1 MGEVHTVRASGQL
14 RPSARNIDSC
24 RAPRRTA
31 GWCSAR
37 GTLQPGIRAA
47 RFRRT
52 AGSHA
57 WLWLS
62 APARPGM
69 RNRMSDGGSGMKAQ
83 QVEMF
88 VRAMATP
95 ADTTG
100 LQELADSGKIR
111 PETLV
116 ALVGKTEGT
125 GAHDDWGRVWADVV
139 LRDWTGR
146 FLGIPA
152 GDVAKQVIFVLSGG
166 CPGVITPHIA
176 AVTREWVEVPDKAAS
191 ASDDKRLVVGRA
203 GSDPMP
209 PEEVGRM
216 GQIRKVAEATRA
228 AMADAGLTDPKD
240 VHLVM
245 VKVPGLTTAS
255 IKDAESRGK
264 TVVSH
269 DLTFGPEGAGVYAND
284 AAALGV
290 AMALGEVPE
299 SSLSDDVVRRDWDL
313 YSEVA
318 MTSSGGEKRHGEVV
332 VFGNSTTSQ
341 SMLRIGHAV
350 TKDFIDAEGVRNALR
365 SAGLQC
371 NGLPAESD
379 LSRLVHVF
387 AKSVIPG
394 SDQIRGQRITLLDDV
409 DAYQIGKAL
418 GGMLVASVTGRTTN
432 YVSGGERNSHQ
443 GPPGGNIVAAV
454 VRTEATP

>member
-1 MGEVHTVRASGQL
+1 
-14 RPSARNIDSC
+14 
-24 RAPRRTA
+24 
-31 GWCSAR
+31 
-37 GTLQPGIRAA
+37 
-47 RFRRT
+47 
-52 AGSHA
+52 
-57 WLWLS
+57 
-62 APARPGM
+62 
-69 RNRMSDGGSGMKAQ
+69 MKAQ
-83 QVEMF
+83 RVEMF
-88 VRAMATP
+88 VCPSATP
-95 ADTTG
+95 ADTSG
-100 LQELADSGKIR
+100 LQKLADSGKLK
-111 PETLV
+111 PDTLV

-125 GAHDDWGRVWADVV
+125 GAHDDWGRVWADVA
-139 LRDWTGR
+139 LRDWTAR
-146 FLGIPA
+146 FLGVPV
-152 GDVAKQVIFVLSGG
+152 DEVAKHVIFVLSGG

-176 AVTREWVEVPDKAAS
+176 AVTREWVEAPDQPGGAE
-191 ASDDKRLVVGRA
+191 KRLVVGRA
-203 GSDPMP
+203 GSDAMA

-216 GQIRKVAEATRA
+216 GQIRKVAEGTKH
-228 AMADAGLTDPKD
+228 AMADAGLADPKD

-269 DLTFGPEGAGVYAND
+269 DLTFGPEGAGAYAND

-299 SSLSDDVVRRDWDL
+299 SSLSDSVVRRNWDL

-332 VFGNSTTSQ
+332 VFGNSSTSR
-341 SMLRIGHAV
+341 SALTIGHAV
-350 TKDFIDAEGVRNALR
+350 TKDFIDAQGVRNALR
-365 SAGLQC
+365 AAGLRFKD
-371 NGLPAESD
+371 GLPDEAD
-379 LSRLVHVF
+379 LDRLVHVF

-394 SDQIRGQRITLLDDV
+394 SDQVRGQRITLLDDA

-454 VRTEATP
+454 VRTEA

>member
-1 MGEVHTVRASGQL
+1 
-14 RPSARNIDSC
+14 
-24 RAPRRTA
+24 
-31 GWCSAR
+31 
-37 GTLQPGIRAA
+37 
-47 RFRRT
+47 
-52 AGSHA
+52 
-57 WLWLS
+57 
-62 APARPGM
+62 
-69 RNRMSDGGSGMKAQ
+69 MKAQ
-83 QVEMF
+83 RVEMF
-88 VRAMATP
+88 VCPMSTP
-95 ADTTG
+95 ADTSG
-100 LQELADSGKIR
+100 LQSLADAGKIK
-111 PETLV
+111 PDTLV

-125 GAHDDWGRVWADVV
+125 GFHDDWGRIWADVA
-139 LRDWTGR
+139 LREWTGK

-152 GDVAKQVIFVLSGG
+152 SDVAKEVIFVLSGG

-176 AVTREWVEVPDKAAS
+176 AITREWVEVPNRDVAGGE
-191 ASDDKRLVVGRA
+191 KRLVVGRA

-216 GQIRKVAEATRA
+216 GQIRKVAEATHK

-255 IKDAESRGK
+255 IKDAEDRGK

-299 SSLSDDVVRRDWDL
+299 SSLSDDVVRRNWDL

-332 VFGNSTTSQ
+332 VFGNSSTSR
-341 SMLRIGHAV
+341 SDLHIGHAI
-350 TKDFIDAEGVRNALR
+350 TRDFIDAQGVRNALR
-365 SAGLQC
+365 SAGIRFKD
-371 NGLPAESD
+371 GLPDEAD

-394 SDQIRGQRITLLDDV
+394 SDQIRGRRITLLDDA

-418 GGMLVASVTGRTTN
+418 GGMLVATVTGRTTN

-443 GPPGGNIVAAV
+443 GPPGGNIIAAV
-454 VRTEATP
+454 VRAGA

>member
-1 MGEVHTVRASGQL
+1 
-14 RPSARNIDSC
+14 
-24 RAPRRTA
+24 
-31 GWCSAR
+31 
-37 GTLQPGIRAA
+37 
-47 RFRRT
+47 
-52 AGSHA
+52 
-57 WLWLS
+57 
-62 APARPGM
+62 
-69 RNRMSDGGSGMKAQ
+69 MKVQ
-83 QVEMF
+83 KVEMF
-88 VRAMATP
+88 VCPMAAP
-95 ADTTG
+95 SDTSG
-100 LQELADSGKIR
+100 LQQLADAGKIK

-116 ALVGKTEGT
+116 AIAGKTEGT
-125 GAHDDWGRVWADVV
+125 GQHDDWGRVWADVA
-139 LRDWTGR
+139 LRQWTAK
-146 FLGIPA
+146 FVGIPVD
-152 GDVAKQVIFVLSGG
+152 DVAKQVIFVLSGG

-176 AVTREWVEVPDKAAS
+176 VVTREWVEVS
-191 ASDDKRLVVGRA
+191 ETSGDKRLVVGRA

-216 GQIRKVAEATRA
+216 GQIRKVAEATHR
-228 AMADAGLTDPKD
+228 AMADAGLTDPHD
-240 VHLVM
+240 VHLAM

-290 AMALGEVPE
+290 AMALGEVKE
-299 SSLSDDVVRRDWDL
+299 SALSDGVVRRDWNL

-318 MTSSGGEKRHGEVV
+318 MTSSGGEKRHGEVL
-332 VFGNSTTSQ
+332 VFGNATGSQ
-341 SMLRIGHAV
+341 SSLRIGHAV

-365 SAGLQC
+365 AAGLEF

-454 VRTEATP
+454 VRTES

>member
-1 MGEVHTVRASGQL
+1 MRAQRVDL
-14 RPSARNIDSC
+14 
-24 RAPRRTA
+24 
-31 GWCSAR
+31 
-37 GTLQPGIRAA
+37 
-47 RFRRT
+47 
-52 AGSHA
+52 
-57 WLWLS
+57 
-62 APARPGM
+62 
-69 RNRMSDGGSGMKAQ
+69 
-83 QVEMF
+83 F
-88 VRAMATP
+88 VCPMDTP
-95 ADTTG
+95 ADTKG
-100 LQELADSGKIR
+100 LQQLADSGKIK

-125 GAHDDWGRVWADVV
+125 GFHDDWGRVWADVA
-139 LRDWTGR
+139 LREWTGG

-152 GDVAKQVIFVLSGG
+152 AEVANHVIFVLSGG

-176 AVTREWVEVPDKAAS
+176 AVTREWVEVPDSGTGPNEDA
-191 ASDDKRLVVGRA
+191 RLVVGRA
-203 GSDPMP
+203 GSEPMT

-216 GQIRKVAEATRA
+216 GQIHKVAEATRR
-228 AMADAGLTDPKD
+228 AMSDAGLTNPKD

-255 IKDAESRGK
+255 IKDAESRGQ

-269 DLTFGPEGAGVYAND
+269 DLTFGPEGAGAYAND

-299 SSLSDDVVRRDWDL
+299 SSLSDGVVRRNWDL

-332 VFGNSTTSQ
+332 VFGNSIRSR
-341 SMLRIGHAV
+341 SRLRIGHAV
-350 TKDFIDAEGVRNALR
+350 TRDFIDAEGVRDALR
-365 SAGLQC
+365 AAGIHFSG
-371 NGLPAESD
+371 GLPSEAE

-387 AKSVIPG
+387 AKSVVPG
-394 SDQIRGQRITLLDDV
+394 SDQIRGQRITLLDDH

-454 VRTEATP
+454 VRMDE

>member
-1 MGEVHTVRASGQL
+1 
-14 RPSARNIDSC
+14 
-24 RAPRRTA
+24 
-31 GWCSAR
+31 
-37 GTLQPGIRAA
+37 
-47 RFRRT
+47 
-52 AGSHA
+52 
-57 WLWLS
+57 
-62 APARPGM
+62 
-69 RNRMSDGGSGMKAQ
+69 MKAQ
-83 QVEMF
+83 RVEMY
-88 VRAMATP
+88 VCPMSSP
-95 ADTTG
+95 SDTSG
-100 LQELADSGKIR
+100 LQNLADEGKIR

-125 GAHDDWGRVWADVV
+125 GAHDDWGRVWADVA
-139 LRDWTGR
+139 LREWTAK
-146 FLGIPA
+146 FCGIPVA
-152 GDVAKQVIFVLSGG
+152 DVAKQVIFVLSGG

-176 AVTREWVEVPDKAAS
+176 AVTREWVEAPDS
-191 ASDDKRLVVGRA
+191 GDDKRLVVGRA
-203 GSDPMP
+203 GSEAIA

-216 GQIRKVAEATRA
+216 GQIRKVATATRA
-228 AMADAGLTDPKD
+228 AMSDAGLTDPHD

-245 VKVPGLTTAS
+245 VKVPGLTVAS
-255 IKDAESRGK
+255 IRDAESRGQ

-269 DLTFGPEGAGVYAND
+269 DLTFGPEGAGSYAND

-299 SSLSDDVVRRDWDL
+299 SALSDEVVRRKWEL

-332 VFGNSTTSQ
+332 VFGNSAGSR
-341 SMLRIGHAV
+341 SPLRIGHAV
-350 TKDFIDAEGVRNALR
+350 TKDFIDAEGVRTALR
-365 SAGLQC
+365 SAGVKF
-371 NGLPAESD
+371 NGGLPDEGD

-394 SDQIRGQRITLLDDV
+394 SDQIRGQRITLLDDT

-418 GGMLVASVTGRTTN
+418 GGMLIASVTGRTTN

-454 VRTEATP
+454 VRV

>member
-1 MGEVHTVRASGQL
+1 
-14 RPSARNIDSC
+14 
-24 RAPRRTA
+24 
-31 GWCSAR
+31 
-37 GTLQPGIRAA
+37 
-47 RFRRT
+47 
-52 AGSHA
+52 
-57 WLWLS
+57 
-62 APARPGM
+62 
-69 RNRMSDGGSGMKAQ
+69 
-83 QVEMF
+83 
-88 VRAMATP
+88 MATP
-95 ADTTG
+95 ADTSG
-100 LQELADSGKIR
+100 LQQLADAGKIR
-111 PETLV
+111 PDTLV

-139 LRDWTGR
+139 LREWTGN

-152 GDVAKQVIFVLSGG
+152 GEVAKQVIFVLSGG

-176 AVTREWVEVPDKAAS
+176 AVTRAWVEIPDER
-191 ASDDKRLVVGRA
+191 DDSREKRLVVGRA
-203 GSDPMP
+203 GSEPMP

-216 GQIRKVAEATRA
+216 GQIRKVAEATRQ
-228 AMADAGLTDPKD
+228 AMTDAGLTDPKD

-264 TVVSH
+264 SVVSH
-269 DLTFGPEGAGVYAND
+269 DLTFGPEGAGAYAND

-299 SSLSDDVVRRDWDL
+299 SSLSDAVVRRNWDL

-332 VFGNSTTSQ
+332 VFGNSTNSR
-341 SMLRIGHAV
+341 SDLRIGHAV
-350 TKDFIDAEGVRNALR
+350 TRDFIDAEGIRNALR
-365 SAGLQC
+365 SAGLHFKE
-371 NGLPAESD
+371 LPAEAD

-394 SDQIRGQRITLLDDV
+394 SDQIRGQRITLLDDA

-454 VRTEATP
+454 VRA

>member
-1 MGEVHTVRASGQL
+1 
-14 RPSARNIDSC
+14 
-24 RAPRRTA
+24 
-31 GWCSAR
+31 
-37 GTLQPGIRAA
+37 
-47 RFRRT
+47 
-52 AGSHA
+52 
-57 WLWLS
+57 
-62 APARPGM
+62 
-69 RNRMSDGGSGMKAQ
+69 MKVQ
-83 QVEMF
+83 RVEMF
-88 VRAMATP
+88 VCPVASSS
-95 ADTTG
+95 DTTG
-100 LQELADSGKIR
+100 LQKLADDGKIA
-111 PETLV
+111 PDNLV

-125 GAHDDWGRVWADVV
+125 GAHDDWGRAWADVA
-139 LRDWTGR
+139 LREWTAR
-146 FLGIPA
+146 FAGIP
-152 GDVAKQVIFVLSGG
+152 VAEVANRVVFVLSGG
-166 CPGVITPHIA
+166 CPGVITPHIV
-176 AVTREWVEVPDKAAS
+176 AVARQWLEVPDNELNPDS
-191 ASDDKRLVVGRA
+191 GKRLVVGRA
-203 GSDPMP
+203 GSEPMP
-209 PEEVGRM
+209 PDEVGRM
-216 GQIRKVAEATRA
+216 GQIRKVAEATRR
-228 AMADAGLTDPKD
+228 AMADAGLSDVKD

-290 AMALGEVPE
+290 AMALGEVKE
-299 SSLSDDVVRRDWDL
+299 SALSDEVVRRDWSL

-332 VFGNSTTSQ
+332 VFGNSIRSR
-341 SMLRIGHAV
+341 SPLRIGHAV

-365 SAGLQC
+365 SAGLRFKD
-371 NGLPAESD
+371 GLPDEAD

-394 SDQIRGQRITLLDDV
+394 SDQVRGQRITLLDDA

-418 GGMLVASVTGRTTN
+418 GGMLIASVTGRTTN

-454 VRTEATP
+454 VRTDD

>member
-1 MGEVHTVRASGQL
+1 
-14 RPSARNIDSC
+14 
-24 RAPRRTA
+24 
-31 GWCSAR
+31 
-37 GTLQPGIRAA
+37 
-47 RFRRT
+47 
-52 AGSHA
+52 
-57 WLWLS
+57 
-62 APARPGM
+62 
-69 RNRMSDGGSGMKAQ
+69 
-83 QVEMF
+83 
-88 VRAMATP
+88 
-95 ADTTG
+95 
-100 LQELADSGKIR
+100 
-111 PETLV
+111 
-116 ALVGKTEGT
+116 
-125 GAHDDWGRVWADVV
+125 
-139 LRDWTGR
+139 
-146 FLGIPA
+146 
-152 GDVAKQVIFVLSGG
+152 
-166 CPGVITPHIA
+166 
-176 AVTREWVEVPDKAAS
+176 
-191 ASDDKRLVVGRA
+191 
-203 GSDPMP
+203 MP

-216 GQIRKVAEATRA
+216 GQIRKVAAATHV

-299 SSLSDDVVRRDWDL
+299 SSLSDAVVRRDWNL

-332 VFGNSTTSQ
+332 VFGNSITSR
-341 SMLRIGHAV
+341 SRLRIGHAV
-350 TKDFIDAEGVRNALR
+350 TRDFIDAEGVRNALR
-365 SAGLQC
+365 AAGL
-371 NGLPAESD
+371 NFSALPSETD

-394 SDQIRGQRITLLDDV
+394 SDQIRGERITLLDDA

-454 VRTEATP
+454 VRRDA

>member
-1 MGEVHTVRASGQL
+1 
-14 RPSARNIDSC
+14 
-24 RAPRRTA
+24 
-31 GWCSAR
+31 
-37 GTLQPGIRAA
+37 
-47 RFRRT
+47 
-52 AGSHA
+52 
-57 WLWLS
+57 
-62 APARPGM
+62 M
-69 RNRMSDGGSGMKAQ
+69 RVQR
-83 QVEMF
+83 VEMF
-88 VRAMATP
+88 VTPMATP
-95 ADTTG
+95 ADTSG
-100 LQELADSGKIR
+100 LQKLADSGKIR
-111 PETLV
+111 PDTLV

-125 GAHDDWGRVWADVV
+125 GAHDDWGRVWADVA
-139 LRDWTGR
+139 LREWTAK
-146 FLGIPA
+146 FLGIPV
-152 GDVAKQVIFVLSGG
+152 DEVAKHVIFVLSGG

-176 AVTREWVEVPDKAAS
+176 AVTREWVEVPDKEAANGE
-191 ASDDKRLVVGRA
+191 KRLVVGRA
-203 GSDPMP
+203 GSEPMP

-216 GQIRKVAEATRA
+216 GQIRKVAAATQEA
-228 AMADAGLTDPKD
+228 MKDAGLTDPKD

-264 TVVSH
+264 SVVSY

-299 SSLSDDVVRRDWDL
+299 SSLNDGVVRRNWDL

-332 VFGNSTTSQ
+332 VFGNSSASRSSLQ
-341 SMLRIGHAV
+341 IGHAI

-365 SAGLQC
+365 VAGLRFKD
-371 NGLPAESD
+371 GLPDEAD

-394 SDQIRGQRITLLDDV
+394 SDQVRGQRITLLDDA

-443 GPPGGNIVAAV
+443 GPPGGNIIAAV
-454 VRTEATP
+454 VRAD

>member
-1 MGEVHTVRASGQL
+1 LHL
-14 RPSARNIDSC
+14 
-24 RAPRRTA
+24 
-31 GWCSAR
+31 
-37 GTLQPGIRAA
+37 
-47 RFRRT
+47 
-52 AGSHA
+52 
-57 WLWLS
+57 
-62 APARPGM
+62 
-69 RNRMSDGGSGMKAQ
+69 KAQ
-83 QVEMF
+83 RVEMF
-88 VRAMATP
+88 VCPMASP
-95 ADTTG
+95 SDTSG
-100 LQELADSGKIR
+100 LQRLADEGKVK
-111 PETLV
+111 PDTLV

-125 GAHDDWGRVWADVV
+125 GSHDDWGRVWADVA
-139 LRDWTGR
+139 LREWTAR
-146 FLGIPA
+146 LLGIPV
-152 GDVAKQVIFVLSGG
+152 DEVAKHVIFVLSGG
-166 CPGVITPHIA
+166 CPGVITPHIV
-176 AVTREWVEVPDKAAS
+176 AVTREWIEVPDVGDTAE
-191 ASDDKRLVVGRA
+191 KRLVVGRA

-216 GQIRKVAEATRA
+216 GQIRKVAEATHR
-228 AMADAGLTDPKD
+228 AMADAGLTDPHD

-255 IKDAESRGK
+255 IKDAEGRGK

-290 AMALGEVPE
+290 AMALGEVKE
-299 SSLSDDVVRRDWDL
+299 SALSDAIVRRDWNL

-332 VFGNSTTSQ
+332 VFGNSITSR
-341 SMLRIGHAV
+341 SALRIGHAV
-350 TKDFIDAEGVRNALR
+350 TKDFIDAEGVRSALR
-365 SAGLQC
+365 AAGIHFSD
-371 NGLPAESD
+371 GLPDEGD

-394 SDQIRGQRITLLDDV
+394 SDQIRGRRITLLDDP

-418 GGMLVASVTGRTTN
+418 GGMLIASVTGRTTN

-454 VRTEATP
+454 VRTDD

>member
-1 MGEVHTVRASGQL
+1 
-14 RPSARNIDSC
+14 
-24 RAPRRTA
+24 
-31 GWCSAR
+31 
-37 GTLQPGIRAA
+37 
-47 RFRRT
+47 
-52 AGSHA
+52 
-57 WLWLS
+57 
-62 APARPGM
+62 
-69 RNRMSDGGSGMKAQ
+69 MKVQ
-83 QVEMF
+83 RVELF
-88 VRAMATP
+88 VCPMATP
-95 ADTTG
+95 SDTNG
-100 LQELADSGKIR
+100 LQALAESGQIK
-111 PETLV
+111 PGTLV

-125 GAHDDWGRVWADVV
+125 GFHDDWGRVWADAV
-139 LRDWTGR
+139 LREWTGK
-146 FLGIPA
+146 FLGIPTA
-152 GDVAKQVIFVLSGG
+152 DVAKNVIFVLSGG

-176 AVTREWVEVPDKAAS
+176 AVTREWVEVDGE
-191 ASDDKRLVVGRA
+191 SDDKRLVVGRA

-216 GQIRKVAEATRA
+216 GQIRKVAEATDKA
-228 AMADAGLTDPKD
+228 IADAGIDDPKD

-245 VKVPGLTTAS
+245 VKVPGLTISS

-269 DLTFGPEGAGVYAND
+269 DLTFGPEGAGSYAND

-299 SSLSDDVVRRDWDL
+299 SSLSDDVVRRNWNL

-332 VFGNSTTSQ
+332 VFGNSTRSR
-341 SMLRIGHAV
+341 SPLRIGHAV
-350 TKDFIDAEGVRNALR
+350 TRDFIDAQGVRDALQA
-365 SAGLQC
+365 AGLQFD
-371 NGLPAESD
+371 GLPSESD
-379 LSRLVHVF
+379 LARLVHVF

-394 SDQIRGQRITLLDDV
+394 SDLVRGQRITLLDDH

-418 GGMLVASVTGRTTN
+418 GGMLVASVTGRTAN

-454 VRTEATP
+454 VRMDA

>member
-1 MGEVHTVRASGQL
+1 
-14 RPSARNIDSC
+14 
-24 RAPRRTA
+24 
-31 GWCSAR
+31 
-37 GTLQPGIRAA
+37 
-47 RFRRT
+47 
-52 AGSHA
+52 
-57 WLWLS
+57 
-62 APARPGM
+62 
-69 RNRMSDGGSGMKAQ
+69 MKAQ
-83 QVEMF
+83 RVEMF
-88 VRAMATP
+88 VCSMASP
-95 ADTTG
+95 SDTSG
-100 LQELADSGKIR
+100 LQELAGSGKIK

-125 GAHDDWGRVWADVV
+125 GQHDDWGRVWADVA
-139 LRDWTGR
+139 LREWTAK
-146 FLGIPA
+146 FLGIQVA
-152 GDVAKQVIFVLSGG
+152 DVAQRVMFVLSGG
-166 CPGVITPHIA
+166 CPGVITPHIVA
-176 AVTREWVEVPDKAAS
+176 ITRELIEVPDKSGKAGEEKA
-191 ASDDKRLVVGRA
+191 LVVGRA
-203 GSDPMP
+203 GSDAIA

-216 GQIRKVAEATRA
+216 GMIRKVAEATRQ
-228 AMADAGLTDPKD
+228 AMKDAGLTDPKD

-255 IKDAESRGK
+255 IKNAESRGK
-264 TVVSH
+264 SVVSH

-290 AMALGEVPE
+290 ALALGEVPE
-299 SSLSDDVVRRDWDL
+299 SKLSDEVVRRDWDL

-332 VFGNSTTSQ
+332 LFGNSFHSR
-341 SMLRIGHAV
+341 SSLRIGHAV

-365 SAGLQC
+365 TAGITFTG
-371 NGLPAESD
+371 GLPDESD

-418 GGMLVASVTGRTTN
+418 GGMLIASVTGRTTN

-454 VRTEATP
+454 VRTET

>member
-1 MGEVHTVRASGQL
+1 
-14 RPSARNIDSC
+14 
-24 RAPRRTA
+24 
-31 GWCSAR
+31 
-37 GTLQPGIRAA
+37 
-47 RFRRT
+47 
-52 AGSHA
+52 
-57 WLWLS
+57 
-62 APARPGM
+62 
-69 RNRMSDGGSGMKAQ
+69 MKVQ
-83 QVEMF
+83 RVDMF
-88 VRAMATP
+88 VCPSATP
-95 ADTTG
+95 ADTSG
-100 LQELADSGKIR
+100 LQALADSGKIK
-111 PETLV
+111 PDTLV

-125 GAHDDWGRVWADVV
+125 GAHDDWGRVWADVA
-139 LRDWTGR
+139 LRQWTAG
-146 FLGIPA
+146 FLGIPV
-152 GDVAKQVIFVLSGG
+152 DEVAKRVIFVLSGG

-176 AVTREWVEVPDKAAS
+176 AVTREWVEVPEARS
-191 ASDDKRLVVGRA
+191 GTDKRLVVGRA
-203 GSDPMP
+203 GSEAIA

-216 GQIRKVAEATRA
+216 GMIRKVAEATHK
-228 AMADAGLTDPKD
+228 AMADAGLTEPKD

-255 IKDAESRGK
+255 IKDAESRGEA
-264 TVVSH
+264 VVSH
-269 DLTFGPEGAGVYAND
+269 DLTFGPEGAGAYAND

-299 SSLSDDVVRRDWDL
+299 SSLSDDVVRRNWDL

-332 VFGNSTTSQ
+332 VFGNSTASQ
-341 SMLRIGHAV
+341 SPLRIGHGV
-350 TKDFIDAEGVRNALR
+350 TRDFIDAQGVRDALR
-365 SAGLQC
+365 VAGIRFKD
-371 NGLPAESD
+371 GLPDEAD

-394 SDQIRGQRITLLDDV
+394 SDQVRGQRITLLDDA

-454 VRTEATP
+454 VRAE

>member
-1 MGEVHTVRASGQL
+1 
-14 RPSARNIDSC
+14 
-24 RAPRRTA
+24 
-31 GWCSAR
+31 
-37 GTLQPGIRAA
+37 
-47 RFRRT
+47 
-52 AGSHA
+52 
-57 WLWLS
+57 
-62 APARPGM
+62 
-69 RNRMSDGGSGMKAQ
+69 MKAQ
-83 QVEMF
+83 RVELF

-111 PETLV
+111 PDTLV
-116 ALVGKTEGT
+116 AVVGKTEGT

-146 FLGIPA
+146 FLGIPVS
-152 GDVAKQVIFVLSGG
+152 DVAKQVIFILSGG

-176 AVTREWVEVPDKAAS
+176 AVTREWVEVPDKGTD

-216 GQIRKVAEATRA
+216 GQIRKVAHAAHA

-269 DLTFGPEGAGVYAND
+269 DLTFGPEGAGAYAND

-290 AMALGEVPE
+290 AMALGEVRE
-299 SSLSDDVVRRDWDL
+299 ASLSDDVVRRDWDL

-332 VFGNSTTSQ
+332 VFGNSSRSQ
-341 SMLRIGHAV
+341 SRLRIGHAV
-350 TKDFIDAEGVRNALR
+350 TRDFIDAEGVRNALR
-365 SAGLQC
+365 SAGLHF
-371 NGLPAESD
+371 NGLPAETD

-394 SDQIRGQRITLLDDV
+394 SDQVRGQRITLLDDA

-443 GPPGGNIVAAV
+443 GPPDGNIVAAV
-454 VRTEATP
+454 VRTDA

>member
-1 MGEVHTVRASGQL
+1 
-14 RPSARNIDSC
+14 
-24 RAPRRTA
+24 
-31 GWCSAR
+31 
-37 GTLQPGIRAA
+37 
-47 RFRRT
+47 
-52 AGSHA
+52 
-57 WLWLS
+57 
-62 APARPGM
+62 
-69 RNRMSDGGSGMKAQ
+69 MKAQ
-83 QVEMF
+83 RVELF
-88 VRAMATP
+88 VCPMATP
-95 ADTTG
+95 ADTSG
-100 LQELADSGKIR
+100 LQRLADAGKIS
-111 PETLV
+111 PDTLV
-116 ALVGKTEGT
+116 ALVGKTEGA

-139 LRDWTGR
+139 LREWTGN

-152 GDVAKQVIFVLSGG
+152 NEVAKEVIFVLSGG

-176 AVTREWVEVPDKAAS
+176 AITREWVEVPDRGVEARGEKM
-191 ASDDKRLVVGRA
+191 LVVGRA

-216 GQIRKVAEATRA
+216 GQIRKVAAATHS

-290 AMALGEVPE
+290 AMALREVSE
-299 SSLSDDVVRRDWDL
+299 SKLADDVVRRNWDL

-332 VFGNSTTSQ
+332 VFGNSAGSA
-341 SMLRIGHAV
+341 SPLRIGHSV
-350 TKDFIDAEGVRNALR
+350 TRDFIDAEGVRNALR
-365 SAGLQC
+365 AAGLQFKD
-371 NGLPAESD
+371 GLPDESD

-394 SDQIRGQRITLLDDV
+394 SDQVRGHRITLLDDV
-409 DAYQIGKAL
+409 HAYEIGKAL

-454 VRTEATP
+454 VRAES